1 MSILTLDAS
10 DNSPTI
16 AAVKFY
22 DAIDAYVADMVAEG
36 KLNSE
41 VSKRGYRSTLNAH
54 AAQVANRDPRY
65 VGRADVQ
72 RTLALW
78 PHPSTRSVNRAKL
91 VSFYDWLMQ
100 EGHRKDNPARQTRPS
115 RGRPKAK
122 YRLTQPE
129 VVAFLNAAS
138 GVRETRAVFLGV
150 CAGLRNAELRGL

>member
-1 MSILTLDAS
+1 M
-10 DNSPTI
+10 
-16 AAVKFY
+16 
-22 DAIDAYVADMVAEG
+22 
-36 KLNSE
+36 
-41 VSKRGYRSTLNAH
+41 RCCHAH